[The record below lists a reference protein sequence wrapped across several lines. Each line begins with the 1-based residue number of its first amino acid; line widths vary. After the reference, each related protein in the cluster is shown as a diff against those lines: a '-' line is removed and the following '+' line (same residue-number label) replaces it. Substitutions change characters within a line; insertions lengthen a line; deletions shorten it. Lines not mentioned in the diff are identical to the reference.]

1 MKPTTALFILAALIV
16 TVFLSA
22 KPNKEVV
29 PVKRT
34 TVVSV
39 CHSAINCKKILDVYF
54 KLGYTLDS
62 PITTQIIAK
71 TPKSGS
77 ISTEENHFGATY
89 EREYIIILSK

>member
-16 TVFLSA
+16 TIFLSA

-39 CHSAINCKKILDVYF
+39 CNSAVNCKKILDVYF
-54 KLGYTLDS
+54 GLGYTLDQ
-62 PITTQIIAK
+62 PITTQVIAIH
-71 TPKSGS
+71 PLGLRYNN
-77 ISTEENHFGATY
+77 ININGATY

>member
-1 MKPTTALFILAALIV
+1 MKPTTALFAIAALIV
-16 TVFLSA
+16 IIFLSA
-22 KPNKEVV
+22 KPNKEIAQ
-29 PVKRT
+29 PKRT

-39 CHSAINCKKILDVYF
+39 CNSAVNCKKILDVYF

-77 ISTEENHFGATY
+77 ISTEENRFGATY